1 MGKTDQLAG
10 LMKLVVMWVSSSG
23 RVIPKN
29 DWAAELLSSLT
40 HKDNVLKR
48 LLSFKDYHEIREYA
62 GRHENRTVRLQLND
76 ENSRTLVWE
85 LVPGRGGVACIAM
98 DWRMPELPGEGG
110 ETMYREILL
119 NILPEYIVEELVSK
133 RSVHPKVYRHS
144 TIMFTD
150 VVRFSRL
157 AFHLDPVTLIRK
169 LDSYFSLYDAVMDQF
184 GMEKIKTIGDSY
196 MCVSGI
202 PVKKKSH
209 AVDCCLA
216 ALSIRGAMK
225 RTGEPNLIDG
235 IDINNWSIRI
245 GIHSGPCISGVV
257 GNKKYTFDIWGDTV
271 NIAARMERSG
281 EPGSINISESTFREV
296 VELFECRYRGEQEVR
311 HIGPI
316 GMYFLDRIKPGFS
329 EDGVVPNQAFRRYYH
344 DNFYRNSTQIPWAVL
359 PAILRE
365 PEREKTREGV

>member
-1 MGKTDQLAG
+1 MGVTEQLSR
-10 LMKLVVMWVSSSG
+10 LLKLVVLWVPPSG
-23 RVIPKN
+23 KVLPKN
-29 DWAAELLSSLT
+29 HRAAELLSALPGQGGLLASLFG
-40 HKDNVLKR
+40 VE
-48 LLSFKDYHEIREYA
+48 DYHQLRELSL
-62 GRHENRTVRLQLND
+62 GGQTRTVEVKVNG
-76 ENSRTLVWE
+76 ENNRSLVWE
-85 LVPGRGGVACIAM
+85 LVAGRGGVACISV
-98 DWRMPELPGEGG
+98 DWRAWDLLSESGNN
-110 ETMYREILL
+110 TYREILL
-119 NILPEYIVEELVSK
+119 NILPEYIAEELVSK

-169 LDSYFSLYDAVMDQF
+169 LDSYFSLYDAVMDEF

-202 PVKKKSH
+202 PTKKKSH

-216 ALSIRGAMK
+216 ALAIRRAMES
-225 RTGEPNLIDG
+225 REEPSMIDG

-245 GIHSGPCISGVV
+245 GVHSGPCIAGVV

-281 EPGSINISESTFREV
+281 EPGRINISESTFREV
-296 VELFECRYRGEQEVR
+296 EELFECRYRGEQEVR

-316 GMYFLDRIKPGFS
+316 GMHFLDRIKPGFS
-329 EDGVVPNQAFRRYYH
+329 DDGVVPNQAFKRHYY
-344 DNFYRNSTQIPWAVL
+344 DSFYRNSSRVPQEML

-365 PEREKTREGV
+365 ADEQTREGV